1 MTIIDEL
8 KKIANVC
15 KSSTEFTNRAKTY
28 LAKSKNITQPIMKDN
43 ELRDIYREVEYNREV
58 DKAWEK
64 YNNTIKPMLCQRIEC
79 QHLWYEVWVD
89 LSDSWIDKWMQTFR
103 FMNDNEI
110 VEVCVK
116 FLNEQERFYSSVD
129 YTDMLNSLKLHNVN

>member
-8 KKIANVC
+8 KQIANVC
-15 KSSTEFTNRAKTY
+15 ITSAEFTNKAKTY
-28 LAKSKNITQPIMKDN
+28 LAKSKNIKQPMMSDS

-64 YNNTIKPMLCQRIEC
+64 YNHTIQPMLHQRIEC
-79 QHLWYEVWVD
+79 QHLWYEVWID
-89 LSDSWIDKWMQTFR
+89 LSDSWIDKWMDAFR
-103 FMNDNEI
+103 YMRDDEI

-116 FLNEQERFYSSVD
+116 FLNEQERFYSSPD
-129 YTDMLNSLKLHNVN
+129 YTDMLNSLKPCKIN

>member
-58 DKAWEK
+58 EKGWEK
-64 YNNTIKPMLCQRIEC
+64 YRNTIHPMLNQRIEC
-79 QHLWYEVWVD
+79 QHLYYEVWID
-89 LSDSWIDKWMQTFR
+89 LSDSWKDKWMSTFR
-103 FMNDNEI
+103 FMSDDEI
-110 VEVCVK
+110 VEVCAK
-116 FLNEQERFYSSVD
+116 FLNEQERFYNSED
-129 YTDMLNSLKLHNVN
+129 YIDMLNSLKLRKVN